1 MITSSIAS
9 LNIVGKYMKNSQC
22 ILDLQKSSFAKIN
35 PRENVSAYS
44 MARASASFSRNLK
57 LVSAIFMKFLFF
69 HQMIAFQN
77 LWKMFFISSKK
88 LFSFSRYSIFCI
100 FSLSTLSRFTRTSAS
115 GMIYDVMNW
124 RS

>member
-1 MITSSIAS
+1 
-9 LNIVGKYMKNSQC
+9 MKNSQC